1 MHKSLSTGILLAFGI
16 FIICMINGCT
26 DDDPTEHDDIKLV
39 ATVPEDG
46 GIISAAG
53 QLKMTFDGF
62 PKSVYVDGKP
72 AIIQNITAIVEI
84 KDLPNI
90 ILGAENTVTV
100 AWRNRDN
107 FLAGSKTITFYV
119 LKVTVIVDPAPGRLS
134 YINHGQELTLRFSIG
149 VLEAKVNGRSA
160 EGAGRHWS
168 VYSGHLPYG
177 EAEFLNIEWIN
188 LDGSTEA
195 IEVGPY
201 YITHIDFDPPEITSG
216 TVTDGANDVDP
227 ASINAGGFRYDFNY
241 HVTGTI
247 ALTDEAG
254 ADLNWIANVVGQTAT
269 LTAVA
274 GQELVNETTY
284 KVEINVRDGRG
295 NSLQTTITFVTKPK

>member
-16 FIICMINGCT
+16 LIICMISGCT

-39 ATVPEDG
+39 AIVPEDG
-46 GIISAAG
+46 GIVSAAG

-72 AIIQNITAIVEI
+72 AIIQDITAIVEI
-84 KDLPNI
+84 RDLPNI

-107 FLAGSKTITFYV
+107 FVAGSKTITFYV
-119 LKVTVIVDPAPGRLS
+119 LKPVTVIVAPS
-134 YINHGQELTLRFSIG
+134 PYINHGQELTLRFSTG
-149 VLEAKVNGRSA
+149 VLEAKLNGRAA
-160 EGAGRHWS
+160 EGAGRDWRVS
-168 VYSGHLPYG
+168 SEHLPQG
-177 EAEFLNIEWIN
+177 EAEFLNVEWIN
-188 LDGSTEA
+188 HDGSAEA
-195 IEVGPY
+195 RRVGPY
-201 YITHIDFDPPEITSG
+201 FVGHIDFDPPEIRSG
-216 TVTDGANDVDP
+216 TVSDGDADVDP
-227 ASINAGGFRYDFNY
+227 VPINAGGFRYDFNH

-247 ALTDEAG
+247 KLTDEAG
-254 ADLNWIANVVGQTAT
+254 ADLNWIGIVVGQTAT
-269 LTAVA
+269 LTPAA